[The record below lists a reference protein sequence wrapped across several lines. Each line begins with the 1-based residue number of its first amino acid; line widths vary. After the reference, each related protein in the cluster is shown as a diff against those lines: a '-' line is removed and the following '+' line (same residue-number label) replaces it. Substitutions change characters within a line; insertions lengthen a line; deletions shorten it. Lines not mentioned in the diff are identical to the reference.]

1 VIDHTTSKRGKLV
14 DDRHMVQ
21 ASTTLLDTEEQQH
34 KCVVTL
40 TITSTQG
47 SLIDRAKV
55 SADLATVI
63 SLLLDIGPWDAATT
77 FSGSETLG
85 AILRGER

>member
-1 VIDHTTSKRGKLV
+1 
-14 DDRHMVQ
+14 MVQ

-34 KCVVTL
+34 KSVVTL